1 MRHNTPGEVAYS
13 FEEEVFFSLRRQRNI
28 WSIIAILSL
37 ILAIACIGFVA
48 MLLPLKEVRPY
59 LVMVDKTTGEA
70 ERLAQVEPL
79 SLSEQEAVIQAELVR
94 YVTDRETYDV
104 ADNATR
110 IPDVL
115 NRSSDQ
121 AAESLRALWN
131 SSNEDYPPELYE
143 DRNRLKVTIVSMSL
157 LGDSQAQIRFRKTL
171 EESGQAD
178 IERDF
183 VATVRFAFEPKVERN
198 LRAVWA
204 NPLGFKVSNYRV
216 DAETLTNRGAQ

>member
-1 MRHNTPGEVAYS
+1 MRHNTPDEVAYS

-28 WSIIAILSL
+28 CAVFAVLSL

-59 LVMVDKTTGEA
+59 LVMVDRTTGEA

-131 SSNEDYPPELYE
+131 SANEDYPPEIYE

-157 LGDSQAQIRFRKTL
+157 LGDSHAQVRFRKTL
-171 EESGQAD
+171 EESGLAD

>member
-1 MRHNTPGEVAYS
+1 MRHNTPDEVAYS

-28 WSIIAILSL
+28 WALVATLSL
-37 ILAIACIGFVA
+37 LLAIFCIGFVA
-48 MLLPLKEVRPY
+48 LLLPLKEVRPY

-131 SSNEDYPPELYE
+131 SANEDYPPELYE
-143 DRNRLKVTIVSMSL
+143 DRNRLKVTVVSMSL
-157 LGDSQAQIRFRKTL
+157 LGDSHAQVRFRKTL
-171 EESGQAD
+171 EESGLAD

-198 LRAVWA
+198 LQAVWA

-216 DAETLTNRGAQ
+216 DAETLNHRGSQ

>member
-1 MRHNTPGEVAYS
+1 MRQNTPDEVAYS

-28 WSIIAILSL
+28 WSVIAILSL

-115 NRSSDQ
+115 NRSTGQ

-131 SSNEDYPPELYE
+131 SANEDYPPELYE

-157 LGDSQAQIRFRKTL
+157 LGDSHAQVRFRKAL
-171 EESGQAD
+171 QESGLDD

-198 LRAVWA
+198 LQAVWA
-204 NPLGFKVSNYRV
+204 NPLGFKVSNYRI
-216 DAETLTNRGAQ
+216 DAETLTNRGAR